1 MTNFNAMTI
10 MLDNGRVVPVVKVP
24 PRSNLIG
31 LAQAL
36 TIPYT
41 GGTAALVGGA
51 GAFDGPEYTAVRSK
65 VEVLLT
71 ELARIAISYNLAVV
85 DGGTSFGVMRLMG
98 QICKNF
104 NYRFP
109 LVGVAPSGMVIWHG
123 NSQGIN
129 YQQTWF
135 GGRITPEMIQRYRN
149 NQLNEPV
156 PLDDY
161 HTSFVLVDAN
171 EWGDEVEML
180 ASVAHEL
187 SGQNHSLEIL
197 VNGGAVAR
205 RDVTAYLQH
214 GGQVI
219 VIQGTGRFADEL
231 AGAVRAGYSLDPLL
245 QAVINTNRVH
255 LFSVDDSPQLFV
267 QLLLRLGRWGS

>member
-1 MTNFNAMTI
+1 MPYLNAMTI
-10 MLDNGRVVPVVKVP
+10 QLDNGRVVPVVKIP
-24 PRSNLIG
+24 PRTTLIG
-31 LAQAL
+31 LAAAL

-41 GGTAALVGGA
+41 GGTVAIVGGA
-51 GAFDGPEYTAVRSK
+51 GAFDGPEYHLIRQR
-65 VEVLLT
+65 VELLLN
-71 ELARIAISYNLAVV
+71 ELARLSISHNLAVV

-98 QICKNF
+98 QICKNH

-123 NSQGIN
+123 NQGMN

-135 GGRITPEMIQRYRN
+135 GGRITPEMIERYKR

-161 HTSFVLVDAN
+161 HSAFVLVDAN
-171 EWGDEVEML
+171 EWGEEVEML
-180 ASVAHEL
+180 AAVAHEL
-187 SGQNHSLEIL
+187 AGQNHSLEVLI
-197 VNGGAVAR
+197 NGGAVAR

-219 VIQGTGRFADEL
+219 VVEGTGRFADEL
-231 AGAVRAGYSLDPLL
+231 AQAVRAGYSLDPLL

-255 LFSVDDSPQLFV
+255 LFSVYDSPQLFL
-267 QLLLRLGRWGS
+267 QLLMRLGRWG